1 MEQARKQ
8 QIVARGRV
16 RSINVSKRKGTR
28 KMPCEGGATVGLDT
42 DAHAGDW
49 HRQVSLLA
57 WESIEKARATGL
69 DVVEGDFAENVTT
82 EGIDLLA
89 LPLGTRVRIGEDVL
103 LELSQIGKVCHTKCA
118 IYHLAGDCI
127 FPREG
132 IFFVALE
139 GGAINVG
146 DPVEVVSLG
155 DGTCAYTPPEALAEL
170 AAAWTSS
177 LTRGRT
183 STGNTSIHAQCIVQ
197 HFRRYARK
205 PLDSFLQRGHRVQA
219 IPLSQNIRLG
229 FHPAVQA
236 KHEIVIKGY
245 MLVILQ
251 RLEQCALA
259 IVRHDTALAWEV
271 ERILRCD
278 LEEFALERKQ
288 L

>member
-8 QIVARGRV
+8 QVVARGRV

-28 KMPCEGGATVGLDT
+28 KTPCEGGATVVAHRGLDT

-89 LPLGTRVRIGEDVL
+89 LPLGTRVRVGGAL

-132 IFFVALE
+132 VFFVALE
-139 GGAINVG
+139 DGEVKPG
-146 DPVEVVSLG
+146 DPVQVVALG
-155 DGTCAYTPPEALAEL
+155 DGTCAHTPPEALEEL
-170 AAAWTSS
+170 RAA
-177 LTRGRT
+177 REG
-183 STGNTSIHAQCIVQ
+183 
-197 HFRRYARK
+197 
-205 PLDSFLQRGHRVQA
+205 
-219 IPLSQNIRLG
+219 
-229 FHPAVQA
+229 
-236 KHEIVIKGY
+236 
-245 MLVILQ
+245 
-251 RLEQCALA
+251 
-259 IVRHDTALAWEV
+259 
-271 ERILRCD
+271 
-278 LEEFALERKQ
+278 
-288 L
+288 

>member
-1 MEQARKQ
+1 MEQARQ
-8 QIVARGRV
+8 HEGNARGRV

-28 KMPCEGGATVGLDT
+28 KTPCDAAVTVIAHQGVAD

-89 LPLGTRVRIGEDVL
+89 LPLGTRVRIGNDVL

-139 GGAINVG
+139 GGAISVN
-146 DPVEVVSLG
+146 DPVEVIALG

-170 AAAWTSS
+170 AAAQ
-177 LTRGRT
+177 G
-183 STGNTSIHAQCIVQ
+183 
-197 HFRRYARK
+197 
-205 PLDSFLQRGHRVQA
+205 
-219 IPLSQNIRLG
+219 
-229 FHPAVQA
+229 
-236 KHEIVIKGY
+236 
-245 MLVILQ
+245 
-251 RLEQCALA
+251 
-259 IVRHDTALAWEV
+259 
-271 ERILRCD
+271 
-278 LEEFALERKQ
+278 
-288 L
+288 

>member
-1 MEQARKQ
+1 MEQARKR

-28 KMPCEGGATVGLDT
+28 KMPCEGGATVVAHRGLDT

-69 DVVEGDFAENVTT
+69 DGVEGDFAENVTT

-132 IFFVALE
+132 IFFVTLE
-139 GGAINVG
+139 GGTINVG
-146 DPVEVVSLG
+146 DSVEVVSLG

-170 AAAWTSS
+170 AAA
-177 LTRGRT
+177 TR
-183 STGNTSIHAQCIVQ
+183 
-197 HFRRYARK
+197 
-205 PLDSFLQRGHRVQA
+205 
-219 IPLSQNIRLG
+219 
-229 FHPAVQA
+229 
-236 KHEIVIKGY
+236 
-245 MLVILQ
+245 
-251 RLEQCALA
+251 
-259 IVRHDTALAWEV
+259 
-271 ERILRCD
+271 
-278 LEEFALERKQ
+278 
-288 L
+288 